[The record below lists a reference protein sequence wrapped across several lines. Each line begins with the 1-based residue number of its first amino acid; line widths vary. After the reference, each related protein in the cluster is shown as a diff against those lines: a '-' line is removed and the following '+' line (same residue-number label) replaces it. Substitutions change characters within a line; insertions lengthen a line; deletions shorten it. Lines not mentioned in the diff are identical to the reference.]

1 MEATQRVANPA
12 DMDQKGLDLFKK
24 GILSLVQRER
34 PPFRLLASRAVSRG
48 GERGA
53 HDELSRGY
61 GGEGVAPGEGRRC
74 DGGTAV
80 LFGQGMAEER
90 RTGTGRA

>member
-1 MEATQRVANPA
+1 MEAPQRVANLS
-12 DMDQKGLDLFKK
+12 DMSQKGLDLLKK

-61 GGEGVAPGEGRRC
+61 GGEGGVPREGRRC
-74 DGGTAV
+74 GGGMVV
-80 LFGQGMAEER
+80 LFVQGVA
-90 RTGTGRA
+90 